1 MKILKI
7 VNWVVRIIILALL
20 VVLMLDNLQTTTF
33 NFFGIYKLTLPL
45 IIIALIFMGLGILI
59 GLLVSLF
66 RSFELKAKIS
76 MLEKE
81 LKRVSITPSASITHY
96 TE

>member
-1 MKILKI
+1 MKIVKVLRWI
-7 VNWVVRIIILALL
+7 LRIIVLALL
-20 VVLMLDNLQTTTF
+20 VILMIDNLQTTTF

-45 IIIALIFMGLGILI
+45 IIIALVFLIIGITI
-59 GLLVSLF
+59 GLIISLF

-81 LKRVSITPSASITHY
+81 LRKSTSTTPAIND
-96 TE
+96 